1 MSETKTTADQSY
13 QAATAAMQKKLIA
26 VQEQL
31 FKHRDM
37 QEVMPFDW
45 GYVGAV
51 EHWNGLL
58 DRILSNEG

>member
-1 MSETKTTADQSY
+1 MPETKATADQSY
-13 QAATAAMQKKLIA
+13 KTATAAMQHKLIA

-45 GYVGAV
+45 GYVGDV
-51 EHWNGLL
+51 EHWNSLL
-58 DRILSNEG
+58 DRILGQEG